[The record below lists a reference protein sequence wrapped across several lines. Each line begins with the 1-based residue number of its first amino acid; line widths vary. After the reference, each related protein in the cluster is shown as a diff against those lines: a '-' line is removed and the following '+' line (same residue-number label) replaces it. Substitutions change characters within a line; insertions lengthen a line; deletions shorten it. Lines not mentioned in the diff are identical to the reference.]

1 VRHGMRWLGAAP
13 ACALVLAAVACGSQ
27 AASTAAGGSTAASGS
42 PAPAGSPSA
51 SASVPASGPV
61 AASGSPS
68 PASSSPAAIPAA
80 ILNAVTARSSAR
92 IDVVTSPA
100 SVLAHPA
107 ASQAAA
113 LRTALAQEP
122 RGSKLLGLSLAR
134 VKGFGFGSDMT
145 RSQLAWLASID
156 PYGGAYGAGGRAC
169 GRISFDIEFIDPA
182 TGKWLMA
189 TAGRSP
195 GLRPLP
201 QLGPAPSPVQPSP
214 SCGGPAPRVRLGTP
228 AAY

>member
-1 VRHGMRWLGAAP
+1 VRHGVRWLGAVP

-27 AASTAAGGSTAASGS
+27 AAPTSGGGSTGTGGSTGASAS
-42 PAPAGSPSA
+42 PAPTVSPSVSPSA
-51 SASVPASGPV
+51 
-61 AASGSPS
+61 AAPS
-68 PASSSPAAIPAA
+68 PTASSPAAIPAA
-80 ILNAVTARSSAR
+80 VLDAVTGGSSAR
-92 IDVVTSPA
+92 IDVVSSPG

-113 LRTALAQEP
+113 LRTALSQLP
-122 RGSKLLGLSLAR
+122 HGSKVMGLSLAR
-134 VKGFGFGSDMT
+134 VQGFGFGTDMT
-145 RSQLAWLASID
+145 QSQLAWLVSMD

-189 TAGRSP
+189 TTGRPP

-201 QLGPAPSPVQPSP
+201 QLGPTPSPVQPSP
-214 SCGGPAPRVRLGTP
+214 SCGGPAPRMRLGTP

>member
-1 VRHGMRWLGAAP
+1 L
-13 ACALVLAAVACGSQ
+13 
-27 AASTAAGGSTAASGS
+27 
-42 PAPAGSPSA
+42 
-51 SASVPASGPV
+51 
-61 AASGSPS
+61 

-80 ILNAVTARSSAR
+80 IPAAVLNAVAGRSSAR
-92 IDVVTSPA
+92 IDVVTSPG

-122 RGSKLLGLSLAR
+122 RGSKVLGLSLAR
-134 VKGFGFGSDMT
+134 VKGFDFGSNMT
-145 RSQLAWLASID
+145 QSQLAWLVSID

-169 GRISFDIEFIDPA
+169 GRISFNVEFIDPA

-189 TAGRSP
+189 TTGRQP

-201 QLGPAPSPVQPSP
+201 QLGPTPSTVQPSP
-214 SCGGPAPRVRLGTP
+214 SCGGPAPRMRLGTP

>member
-27 AASTAAGGSTAASGS
+27 AASTVAGGSTAGSVS
-42 PAPAGSPSA
+42 PAPAVSPSA
-51 SASVPASGPV
+51 SAPV
-61 AASGSPS
+61 AASGSPL

-80 ILNAVTARSSAR
+80 VLNAVAGRSSAR
-92 IDVVTSPA
+92 IDVVTSPG

-107 ASQAAA
+107 ASQADA

-122 RGSKLLGLSLAR
+122 RGSKVLGLSLAR
-134 VKGFGFGSDMT
+134 VKGFDFGSNMT
-145 RSQLAWLASID
+145 QSQLAWLVSID

-169 GRISFDIEFIDPA
+169 GRISFNVAFIDPA

-189 TAGRSP
+189 TTGRQP

-201 QLGPAPSPVQPSP
+201 QLGPTPSTVQPSP
-214 SCGGPAPRVRLGTP
+214 SCGGPAPRMRLGTP